1 MAYTLKQLK
10 VELRAEV
17 RDEVNDVLNNGFKD
31 ELVQVLVDKVFP
43 EINRQVIGLY
53 EQWRNAQDGVCQNR
67 LTVCQRSFEGLRNA
81 DSNLETLIPR
91 FNDLSKNVEKLEQSR
106 EKDSLSLARI
116 EVGLSNLDKRFDS
129 VSETQKEHDDR
140 IAILEKTPGASALAH
155 DEKTKRT
162 WIGAAIGVVFTIAA
176 AILLAL
182 FNRFILRG

>member
-1 MAYTLKQLK
+1 MGYTLKQLK
-10 VELRAEV
+10 EELRAEV

-31 ELVQVLVDKVFP
+31 ELVQVLVDKIFP
-43 EINRQVIGLY
+43 EISRQVIGLY

-67 LTVCQRSFEGLRNA
+67 LIGCQRSFEGLRNA

-129 VSETQKEHDDR
+129 VSEIQGEHDDR
-140 IAILEKTPGASALAH
+140 IAVLEKTPGTSALVQT
-155 DEKTKRT
+155 EKTKRT
-162 WIGAAIGVVFTIAA
+162 WIGAAIGIVFTIAA